1 MAHLPDGERSDRLL
15 AATLAVALMLWLA
28 GGISVAV
35 AAISA
40 FPVLAER
47 GATVPG
53 LEALA
58 AADPAA
64 SGRMVAGLV
73 MDRVFAITDLAQ
85 AILAGVAM
93 LLAAILAWRRRGAA
107 GGPTSIVLLCCVLAA
122 ASLVAAHQVAIA
134 PPLQA
139 ALAEHRELAMTA
151 RLEDAERAR
160 RAFDSLHALADR
172 TYGLRLLAVAAA
184 FLLLLLLPPRA
195 TR

>member
-1 MAHLPDGERSDRLL
+1 VAHLPDGERSDRLL

-28 GGISVAV
+28 CGISVAV

-58 AADPAA
+58 AGNPAA
-64 SGRMVAGLV
+64 AGRLVAGFV

-93 LLAAILAWRRRGAA
+93 LLATILAWRRRGAA
-107 GGPTSIVLLCCVLAA
+107 GGPTSTVLLLCVLAA
-122 ASLVAAHQVAIA
+122 ASLVAAHEVAIA

-160 RAFDSLHALADR
+160 RAFDSLHVLADR